1 MNKQSLYMFGGALLA
16 TTALSTAS
24 QAALVKID
32 ALGTLVSTSAITS
45 LQLATEVFSA
55 TATVAATAVIGSTS
69 TAAAAGA
76 NVLIDFAAQLTS
88 GFNVQINVTNAAF
101 TGTPTVVVYSQ
112 SSTGTLQISTTA
124 GCSIQS
130 LPDKLLITSCT
141 PGGSTTLSRADAMRI
156 VGITYVSAGAL
167 ITAGQVI
174 KLDGLITNSAGT
186 ITFENITSATVV
198 TSKSAGETA
207 IQTGATVTVDQLA
220 TPVFSKFTGNTAT
233 ATLGTIHFS
242 ATSALASDLSN
253 AYSTAASISGTAEV
267 KVAHPALTDLPGL
280 LSVSVVTPNAS
291 ATTKSPGTYVSGTA
305 SFQIAAA
312 SLNNSIVTVTFDGTS
327 PIAAAAGTAT
337 VTVTPTTSA
346 GVITRAVAAF
356 SGNLATYTRGGLSV
370 ELNSLFNTSGA
381 GSTLYRSLLRVANT
395 STIDG
400 VATIAVKNDL
410 TGASIGSY
418 TTTITAG
425 ATKQISSADIESSI
439 TTALAVGAPY
449 KVTVTGTFNGYVQHL
464 LWNSVTG
471 LFTDLSGFRNGSLTV
486 DP

>member
-1 MNKQSLYMFGGALLA
+1 MDKQSLYMFGGALLA

-24 QAALVKID
+24 QAALVKTD
-32 ALGTLVSTSAITS
+32 TTSVVSTSAYTS
-45 LQLATEVFSA
+45 KELATEVFSA

-69 TAAAAGA
+69 TTAAAGA
-76 NVLIDFAAQLTS
+76 NVLIDFVAQLS
-88 GFNVQINVTNAAF
+88 SAFNVQLNVTNAAF
-101 TGTPTVVVYSQ
+101 TGTPTLVVYSQ
-112 SSTGTLQISTTA
+112 TSTGTLQISTTA
-124 GCSIQS
+124 GCSVQT

-141 PGGSTTLSRADAMRI
+141 PGGTTTLSRADAMRI
-156 VGITYVSAGAL
+156 VGLTYVSAGAL
-167 ITAGQVI
+167 TTAGQTI
-174 KLDGLITNSAGT
+174 KLDGLITNSAGSV
-186 ITFENITSATVV
+186 TFENITSATVV
-198 TSKSAGETA
+198 TSKSAGENA
-207 IQTGATVTVDQLA
+207 IQTGATVTVDNLA

-280 LSVSVVTPNAS
+280 LSVSIGGTAAS
-291 ATTKSPGTYVSGTA
+291 SKSPGTFVSGTA
-305 SFQIAAA
+305 SFQIAAG

-327 PIAAAAGTAT
+327 PIAAATGTAT
-337 VTVTPTTSA
+337 VTVTPTSSA

-356 SGNLATYTRGGLSV
+356 SGNLATYSRGGLSV
-370 ELNSLFNTSGA
+370 ELNSLFNTAGA

-395 STIDG
+395 GTSDG
-400 VATIAVKNDL
+400 VATISVKNDL

-449 KVTVTGTFNGYVQHL
+449 KVTVSGTFNGYVQHL

-471 LFTDLSGFRNGSLTV
+471 LFTDLSGFRNGGLTI

>member
-1 MNKQSLYMFGGALLA
+1 MDKQSLYMFGGALLA

-24 QAALVKID
+24 QAALVKTD

-45 LQLATEVFSA
+45 RDLATEVFSA

-124 GCSIQS
+124 GCAVQS

-156 VGITYVSAGAL
+156 VGLTYVSAGAL
-167 ITAGQVI
+167 TTAGQTI

-207 IQTGATVTVDQLA
+207 IQTGATVSVDQLA

-280 LSVSVVTPNAS
+280 LSVSIGGT
-291 ATTKSPGTYVSGTA
+291 ATSSKSPGTFVSGTA

-337 VTVTPTTSA
+337 VTVTPTSSA

-356 SGNLATYTRGGLSV
+356 SGNLATYSRGGLSV
-370 ELNSLFNTSGA
+370 ELNSLFNTAGA
-381 GSTLYRSLLRVANT
+381 GSTLYRSLLRVANI
-395 STIDG
+395 STFDG
-400 VATIAVKNDL
+400 VATISVKNDL

-471 LFTDLSGFRNGSLTV
+471 LFTDLSGFRNGSLTI